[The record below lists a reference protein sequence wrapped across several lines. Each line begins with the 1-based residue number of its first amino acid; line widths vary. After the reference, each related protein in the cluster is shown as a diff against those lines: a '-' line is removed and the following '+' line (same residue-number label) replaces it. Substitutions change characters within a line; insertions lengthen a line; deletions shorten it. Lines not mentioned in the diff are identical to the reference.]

1 MRFCH
6 LVESNILYCEEYFR
20 FFLQSIN
27 ELNHEYP
34 KTFKFLLTKKILQT
48 IIDTVRY
55 VFNLEVSDV

>member
-1 MRFCH
+1 MALYQRLLRMF
-6 LVESNILYCEEYFR
+6 VEPAN
-20 FFLQSIN
+20 
-27 ELNHEYP
+27 EYP